1 MEVQAESIKNTSS
14 AVMGSSFVL
23 NLLLVASLSLLWGL
37 INSLQLVTHFPLVN
51 FIFPPNAKTYFG
63 IMFEIGNFDIIP
75 TEQIEVIINNEI
87 GDDDMSERLF
97 NAE

>member
-87 GDDDMSERLF
+87 GDADMSERLF